1 MIPFILGIIC
11 GFALANLIFVIFVVV
26 KASSLASR
34 SEEGWDQKDDIHG
47 YAEPTGSDET
57 D

>member
-1 MIPFILGIIC
+1 MIPFILGFIC
-11 GFALANLIFVIFVVV
+11 GFALAILIFVIFIIAR
-26 KASSLASR
+26 ASGLASR
-34 SEEGWDQKDDIHG
+34 EEGWDQKDDIHG